1 MSEEDGPT
9 IERSGNK
16 LIVDGVEYIP
26 RSIMLERVAAKQSKL
41 DEAVRQR
48 DEARTLADE
57 AKAAASSVEALR
69 KEYDAYRSG
78 IEQAEAFRSVGLDG
92 DEHEQVRARLL
103 RFHRAD
109 LAELGDDD
117 ERPALSAWLDA
128 QRADPVIG
136 HLLPASPSDTGEIP
150 PAADAVV
157 SDDLPVASAS
167 ARVAPRVGGGREPAP
182 QRRMSMQQ
190 LQAEHR
196 KLLASAGAM
205 RDPAEKA
212 KAYEQARELLASHR
226 RG

>member
-92 DEHEQVRARLL
+92 EEHE
-103 RFHRAD
+103 
-109 LAELGDDD
+109 
-117 ERPALSAWLDA
+117 
-128 QRADPVIG
+128 
-136 HLLPASPSDTGEIP
+136 
-150 PAADAVV
+150 
-157 SDDLPVASAS
+157 
-167 ARVAPRVGGGREPAP
+167 
-182 QRRMSMQQ
+182 
-190 LQAEHR
+190 
-196 KLLASAGAM
+196 
-205 RDPAEKA
+205 
-212 KAYEQARELLASHR
+212 
-226 RG
+226 